1 MSAPRPLFD
10 PVIHPPARL
19 QIMAVLANVQTVE
32 FAALRKTVEVSDSVM
47 SKHLSALAEAGYV
60 RLSKAATDGR
70 QRTWAAITRKG
81 RDAFGHH
88 VAALQALAG
97 LIPAPSP
104 PADDYPAIPALLSP
118 DSA

>member
-1 MSAPRPLFD
+1 MSASRPLFD

-19 QIMAVLANVQTVE
+19 QIMAVLNNVQTVE
-32 FAALRKTVEVSDSVM
+32 FATLRKTVEVSDSVM

-60 RLSKAATDGR
+60 GLSKATADGR

-97 LIPAPSP
+97 LNPASALPT
-104 PADDYPAIPALLSP
+104 DDYPATLVALNP
-118 DSA
+118 GSA